1 MDLPCIS
8 CLHSR
13 YAYPKA
19 ATDNWFT
26 YFHTISDGQKHQ
38 MYLFAAEEWEDT
50 IRDIFNDKS
59 TINKH
64 ISLGFEAISKHKQRE
79 TTLWD
84 AYIERLATL
93 SP

>member
-1 MDLPCIS
+1 
-8 CLHSR
+8 
-13 YAYPKA
+13 
-19 ATDNWFT
+19 
-26 YFHTISDGQKHQ
+26 